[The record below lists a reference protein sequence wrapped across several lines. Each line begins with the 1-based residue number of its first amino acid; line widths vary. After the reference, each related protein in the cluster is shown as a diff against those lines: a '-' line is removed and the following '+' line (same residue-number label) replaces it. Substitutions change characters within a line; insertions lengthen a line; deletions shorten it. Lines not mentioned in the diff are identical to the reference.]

1 MKSKEEFD
9 KHWKSFHLTNLSP
22 RKKLVAKFFLRP
34 VIDKINNSKEILR
47 VLDFGCGNGI
57 HATVLKEQVTKKFEY
72 TGIDISI
79 EAIKLC
85 KNYNLG
91 ESNYK
96 FLCKDIMKDKLD
108 QRYDIIF
115 SYGSI
120 AYTSDPINVLSCLKK
135 ALVNNGIFV
144 SWIYTPNVL
153 LKFILIIIRIIC
165 KLFGKTFT
173 NFLAIFLVYTMKYLP
188 ISSGVNL
195 SNSSFD
201 QCKETILVNI
211 NPINLFLPS
220 NKKANDWF
228 VKSNFILKHSNKYYD
243 LFM

>member
-1 MKSKEEFD
+1 LRTKEEFD
-9 KHWKSFHLTNLSP
+9 KHWKSFHLVNLSP
-22 RKKLVAKFFLRP
+22 RKKIVAKNFLGP
-34 VIDKINNSKEILR
+34 VIDKINKSKEILR

-72 TGIDISI
+72 TGIDISM
-79 EAIKLC
+79 EAIKIC
-85 KNYNLG
+85 KNYNSE

-96 FLCKDIMKDKLD
+96 FLCKDIMTDKLNLK
-108 QRYDIIF
+108 YDIIF
-115 SYGSI
+115 SYGSL
-120 AYTSDPINVLSCLKK
+120 AYTSDPINILSILKK

-144 SWIYTPNVL
+144 SWIYTPNIL
-153 LKFILIIIRIIC
+153 LRIILIILRFVC
-165 KLFGKTFT
+165 KSFGKTFT
-173 NFLAIFLVYTMKYLP
+173 NCFASFLVLLLKYLP

-211 NPINLFLPS
+211 NPENLYLPS
-220 NKKANDWF
+220 KKRAYEWF
-228 VKSNFILKHSNKYYD
+228 MKSNFILKYSNKYFD